1 MFPYR
6 LFFDS
11 PYYLLLLGLLPL
23 LWLWGRRSLVSI
35 STRRAGLAL
44 ALRGL
49 LFVLLVMALAEAQL
63 VRTSDRLTV
72 FYLVDRSLSVG
83 ADKTAAAIAYINRS
97 TNEQRDRQNAD
108 RAGVIVFGRNAAI
121 ESPPVDSDMRLPARF
136 ESTIDGEATDLAAA
150 LRLAQAAFP
159 PDAAKRVVIVTDGN
173 QNVGDALAE
182 ASSLAA
188 AGIGI
193 DVVPLERGNRPEVAV
208 EKVVLPADVR
218 QGAPFEARVVLNTTI
233 PQSDGA
239 PISGR
244 LRVSRVVGDSSQL
257 LVDESATLAAGKQVF
272 TFNEKIDSPDFYTYT
287 ARFSADDPAADLQ
300 AENNEASAFT
310 HVRGQGRVLLIEDW
324 AKPGQFDAFVARLGR
339 ANLEVVVQPSDRLFA
354 NLAELQR
361 FDVVILADVARTS
374 GDATQKVTEFSDDQ
388 IDMLVRNT
396 QQLGAG
402 LVMLGGPDSFG
413 AGAWTNTALERAMP
427 VDFQIKNA
435 KVVPI
440 GALALVLDSSGS
452 MTGDKLA
459 MSKAAAVAAV
469 NVLGREDQVGVVSFD
484 SAAHWIVP
492 MQRVA
497 AGEGVAKRIRQ
508 LSAGGGTNMQPG
520 MIQGYRALLGAEAAA
535 KHMILLTDGETE
547 GSDFARLAADA
558 RKGRIT
564 TSCVAI
570 GKSAAI
576 PLLNQIARAGGGKFY
591 AVDNPRM
598 IPRIFMK
605 EAMRVARPLVYE
617 NAEGV
622 VPQVM
627 FDHEILQG
635 IEKQLPPITGYVMTT
650 PKDNPLVEIP
660 LQSPN
665 PAGQTNSIL
674 ACWQYGLGRS
684 VALTT
689 DVGQRWAK
697 SWADWSGY
705 DKLASQLVRWAM
717 RPTDDDAA
725 LGVFAEARDRTI
737 HVTVTALDKEAR
749 FANFL
754 NLSGAAIGPDGE
766 PIDLQLAQTAPGRYV
781 GAFPAERSGTYLMS
795 ISPGP
800 GRAAVR
806 AGVNVPYSAEFK
818 TGGTNMALVRSLAD
832 LAPQGG
838 KSGAII
844 AEPSDA
850 PRMDEALRTNV
861 FRRGLLPAS
870 SRQHVWHVLVFAV
883 GCLFL
888 VDVFNRRV
896 LIRFGWVKAAAGRL
910 QERFAA
916 RKSTES
922 PIDSIERLR
931 SRKSQVNEQLD
942 SLRHAARFQAETT
955 PAEDGALQTTLIEA
969 SNEPDKESPAA
980 ENLSPRADEEDYTSR
995 LLKAKQ
1001 RVWQDR
1007 RSPDRGTP

>member
-1 MFPYR
+1 
-6 LFFDS
+6 
-11 PYYLLLLGLLPL
+11 LLLLGLLPL
-23 LWLWGRRSLVSI
+23 LWLWGRSSLAAMSGG
-35 STRRAGLAL
+35 RARLAMI
-44 ALRGL
+44 LRGL
-49 LFVLLVMALAEAQL
+49 LFGLLVMALAEAQV

-83 ADKTAAAIAYINRS
+83 ADKAAAAIEYINR
-97 TNEQRDRQNAD
+97 TANEQRNRQNSD
-108 RAGVIVFGRNAAI
+108 RAGVIVFGRDAAI
-121 ESPPVDSDMRLPARF
+121 ETPPVDSDLRLPARF
-136 ESTIDGEATDLAAA
+136 ESTIDGEATDLAGA

-159 PDAAKRVVIVTDGN
+159 TDAAKRVVIMTDGN

-182 ASSLAA
+182 ASGLAA

-193 DVVPLERGNRPEVAV
+193 DVVPLERDNRPDVAV

-233 PQSDGA
+233 PQSDAGPVA
-239 PISGR
+239 GR
-244 LRVSRVVGDSSQL
+244 LRVSRVVGDSSQVVIDQAAKL
-257 LVDESATLAAGKQVF
+257 TAGKQVF
-272 TFNEKIDSPDFYTYT
+272 SFNEKIEGPDFYTYT
-287 ARFSADDPAADLQ
+287 AGFSPDDPAADLQ

-324 AKPGQFDAFVARLGR
+324 ARPGQFDQFVARLKR
-339 ANLEVVVQPSDRLFA
+339 ANLEVVVQPSDRLFS

-374 GDATQKVTEFSDDQ
+374 GDASQKVTEFSDDQ

-469 NVLGREDQVGVVSFD
+469 NVLGREDQVGVVGFD

-497 AGEGVAKRIRQ
+497 TGDGLAKRIRQ
-508 LSAGGGTNMQPG
+508 ISAGGGTNMQPG

-564 TSCVAI
+564 TSCVAV

-576 PLLNQIARAGGGKFY
+576 PLLNQIALAGGGKFY

-617 NAEGV
+617 NADGV

-635 IEKQLPPITGYVMTT
+635 IDKELPPITGYVMTT

-660 LQSPN
+660 LQSPT

-674 ACWQYGLGRS
+674 ASWQYGLGRS

-737 HVTVTALDKEAR
+737 HVTVTALDKESR

-766 PIDLQLAQTAPGRYV
+766 PIALQLAQTAPGRYV
-781 GAFPAERSGTYLMS
+781 GEFPADRSGTYLMS
-795 ISPGP
+795 ISPGA
-800 GRAAVR
+800 GRAPVR

-818 TGGTNMALVRSLAD
+818 IGGTNAGLVRSLASV
-832 LAPQGG
+832 APQGG
-838 KSGAII
+838 QSGVVI
-844 AEPSDA
+844 AAPSDG
-850 PRMDEALRTNV
+850 PRMAEALQTNV
-861 FRRGLLPAS
+861 FRRGLMPAS
-870 SRQHVWHVLVFAV
+870 SRQQVWHMLVFAV

-888 VDVFNRRV
+888 VDIFNRRV
-896 LIRFGWVKAAAGRL
+896 LIRFGWMKWAAGRIRGQL
-910 QERFAA
+910 TSR
-916 RKSTES
+916 
-922 PIDSIERLR
+922 DSLETASETLERLR
-931 SRKSQVNEQLD
+931 SRKSQVSKQHA
-942 SLRHAARFQAETT
+942 SLRDAARFQSEATT
-955 PAEDGALQTTLIEA
+955 ATDGAAPSDSIDGLGEA
-969 SNEPDKESPAA
+969 AGESMTGERLA
-980 ENLSPRADEEDYTSR
+980 PRADEDDYTSR

-1007 RSPDRGTP
+1007 KSPDREIP